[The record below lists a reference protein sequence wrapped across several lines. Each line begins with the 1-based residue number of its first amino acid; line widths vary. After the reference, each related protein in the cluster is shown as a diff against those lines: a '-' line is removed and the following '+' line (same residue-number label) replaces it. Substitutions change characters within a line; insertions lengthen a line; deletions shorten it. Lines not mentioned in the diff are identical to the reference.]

1 MGYTYAD
8 LQSLQLSTDAKLQ
21 TLYNNANP
29 STPNLMVYSTLL
41 WVILATIVLYYI
53 FFKL

>member
-1 MGYTYAD
+1 MPTYAELQL
-8 LQSLQLSTDAKLQ
+8 LQSSTDAKILS
-21 TLYNNANP
+21 LHNYANP
-29 STPNLMVYSTLL
+29 TPDMMVYSTLL